1 MLFKTDGSRDSPVL
15 SSPDPGKLR
24 AVAWSGVC
32 EWNPCIQDMLTMWDR
47 DRKLL
52 MAVLCLDQ
60 IPTDPQSSDP
70 SQSDK
75 QDVLCLCFS
84 PSEETLIASTSK
96 NQLYSITM
104 SLTEISKVSFLQGHQ
119 SPLPVHTEIDA
130 HPSEAAHHVY
140 RVSHKVVWFMHP
152 VHPSK
157 QKT

>member
-1 MLFKTDGSRDSPVL
+1 
-15 SSPDPGKLR
+15 
-24 AVAWSGVC
+24 
-32 EWNPCIQDMLTMWDR
+32 
-47 DRKLL
+47 
-52 MAVLCLDQ
+52 MAVLCLEQ
-60 IPTDPQSSDP
+60 IPTDPQSTDP

-119 SPLPVHTEIDA
+119 SPLPVHTEMPTHQRLLTMCIEFYTKLCG
-130 HPSEAAHHVY
+130 SCT
-140 RVSHKVVWFMHP
+140 
-152 VHPSK
+152 